1 MSSPRILLIEDDAVL
16 ARTLASVL
24 RDDEYD
30 VRVVARGDDG
40 VREGLEQV
48 FDAVLTDLRLPGK
61 GGLEVISELHAH
73 APRLPIILMTAHGT
87 TETAIEAMKLGAF
100 DYLLKPFEMP
110 ELLDLL
116 QKAVAD
122 NRNAA
127 ESLAQNAAP
136 QSIVGRSKAMQDV
149 YKQLG
154 RVAATPVSVLVRG
167 ETGTGKELVAK
178 ALHQHSAR
186 AKEPFIAVNCAA
198 IPEALLESELFG
210 HEKGAFTGADARRI
224 GRFEQAHRGT
234 IFLDEIGDMSPG
246 TQAKLL
252 RVLQGKTIQR
262 IGSKETIPVD
272 VRVVAA
278 THRDLEEGITEKTFR
293 EDLYYRLSGVT
304 LHLPPLRHR
313 PEDIP
318 LLIDHILRSAGE
330 TLAIANPRIQPEA
343 VDLLSRQPW
352 PGNVRQLENVVRQ
365 SLIMAR
371 HSAITAAHVQAA
383 LTPSDNVETAPSSQS
398 MAAFVTALLQEAST
412 GACEDAHA
420 RAIHAVERELIGQAI
435 QLSQG
440 NQAKAARWLGI
451 TRYTLR
457 EKLLFYGLFPDTG
470 TAAAVPSASVP
481 GGEI

>member
-16 ARTLASVL
+16 ARTLAQVL

-30 VRVVARGDDG
+30 VTVTERGDDG
-40 VREGLEQV
+40 VREGQAGA
-48 FDAVLTDLRLPGK
+48 FDAVLTDLRLPGLS
-61 GGLEVISELHAH
+61 GLDVVRELHAH

-110 ELLDLL
+110 ELLDLV

-122 NRNAA
+122 TRTAA
-127 ESLAQNAAP
+127 RDGTGPGAGAAP
-136 QSIVGRSKAMQDV
+136 QSIVGRSKAMQEV

-167 ETGTGKELVAK
+167 ETGTGKELVAR

-186 AKEPFIAVNCAA
+186 SREPFIAVNCAA

-210 HEKGAFTGADARRI
+210 HEKGAFTGADARRV

-234 IFLDEIGDMSPG
+234 IFLDEIGDMSPS

-278 THRDLEEGITEKTFR
+278 THRDLEEAIVDKSFR

-304 LHLPPLRHR
+304 LQLPPLRHR
-313 PEDIP
+313 QEDIP
-318 LLIDHILRSAGE
+318 LLVDHILRVGAE
-330 TLAIANPRIQPEA
+330 TLGIPSPRILPEA
-343 VDLLSRQPW
+343 VDLLVRQPW

-365 SLIMAR
+365 ALIMAR
-371 HSAITAAHVQAA
+371 HSAITPAHVQTCLAPA
-383 LTPSDNVETAPSSQS
+383 DPAEASPSAQS
-398 MAAFVTALLQEAST
+398 MSAFVGALLAEAQS
-412 GACEDAHA
+412 GASENAHA
-420 RAIHAVERELIGQAI
+420 RAIHAVERELVGQAI

-457 EKLLFYGLFPDTG
+457 EKLLFHGLFPESAG
-470 TAAAVPSASVP
+470 AENAAPQ
-481 GGEI
+481 